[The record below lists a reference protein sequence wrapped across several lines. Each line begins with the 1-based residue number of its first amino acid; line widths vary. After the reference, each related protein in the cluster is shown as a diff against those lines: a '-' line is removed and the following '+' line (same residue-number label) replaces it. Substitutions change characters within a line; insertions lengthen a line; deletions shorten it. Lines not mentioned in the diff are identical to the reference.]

1 MYLPLCKPALA
12 TLAVFT
18 FGAGWNAFLWPL
30 IVLNEPSMSTVQ
42 MGLAAFSYNHNTDFG
57 PLMAGSIIAMLPT
70 LVLFV
75 YAQRHFAQQ
84 GLAFTGID

>member
-1 MYLPLCKPALA
+1 MPLCKPALA

-18 FGAGWNAFLWPL
+18 FQAGWNSFLWPL
-30 IVLNEPSMSTVQ
+30 IVLNDPSMSTVQ
-42 MGLAAFSYNHNTDFG
+42 MGLASFSYDHNTDFG

-70 LVLFV
+70 LALFV

>member
-1 MYLPLCKPALA
+1 
-12 TLAVFT
+12 
-18 FGAGWNAFLWPL
+18 
-30 IVLNEPSMSTVQ
+30 MSTVQ

-70 LVLFV
+70 LALFI